1 MAAAN
6 PTKSTPRPRAAAA
19 RKPAA
24 KPKPESIDAEVV
36 DEESAP
42 TPSETVDEQLDQD
55 ALRAELLADLPE
67 LLPAHRLRAR
77 ARAGFDRL
85 IMHATVGNVFRKDG
99 MLSFDLN
106 KPADVERYDAFL
118 EFVAEIDEWAETIAI
133 DPEAYADWSAGKDG
147 EVFMA
152 LFMEYQRALGES
164 RGSAN

>member
-6 PTKSTPRPRAAAA
+6 PTKPTTRKPAV

-24 KPKPESIDAEVV
+24 PEAEVIEAEIV

-42 TPSETVDEQLDQD
+42 TPSESVDEQLDQD
-55 ALRAELLADLPE
+55 ALRAELLADMPE

-85 IMHATVGNVFRKDG
+85 MLHATVGKVFRKDG
-99 MLSFDLN
+99 MLSFNLS

-118 EFVAEIDEWAETIAI
+118 EFVSQIDEWAETIAI